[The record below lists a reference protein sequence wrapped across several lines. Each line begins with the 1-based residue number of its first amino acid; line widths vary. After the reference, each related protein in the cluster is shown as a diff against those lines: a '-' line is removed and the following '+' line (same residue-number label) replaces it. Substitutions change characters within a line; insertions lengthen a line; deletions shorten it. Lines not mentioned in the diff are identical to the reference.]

1 VVAISELITSPLLQ
15 LNTLAMDFLTVAV
28 INRYEMD
35 NSLYNESMTYTSF
48 EAVGAL
54 GGAKSSSLLEKLS
67 CLLEWRLRLQP
78 EHATKD
84 TLMGL

>member
-1 VVAISELITSPLLQ
+1 M
-15 LNTLAMDFLTVAV
+15 LAMDFLVVAV
-28 INRYEMD
+28 INRYETD

-54 GGAKSSSLLEKLS
+54 GGAKSLSLSEKLS
-67 CLLEWRLRLQP
+67 CLLERCLRSRLK
-78 EHATKD
+78 HATED